1 MGRAVGFV
9 IEGRMM
15 FGAVVSP
22 VEVARGPVEVALAL
36 GVAAAEPVETHVHG
50 LGLLGDDGLVGDS
63 DGGGVVGLEG

>member
-22 VEVARGPVEVALAL
+22 VEVVRGPVEAELAL
-36 GVAAAEPVETHVHG
+36 GVTAAEPVETHVHR
-50 LGLLGDDGLVGDS
+50 LGLLGDNGIVSGS
-63 DGGGVVGLEG
+63 NGGGVVSLEG